1 MLKKLLFTAVLSAS
15 LWAVFA
21 VPGRSISLRAAQ
33 TSGSQRQTP
42 APNSGARTASAAR
55 AGTAATAS
63 ADSSAPDSLTQAVP
77 PADSLLQGVPAADS
91 LSTDGFATDSLSA
104 DSLTLL
110 RDAADSLVL
119 SDRELDSL
127 QRLGETHHIDTI
139 IMATPREI
147 PKRPNEWDLK
157 WNMIMGA
164 YATPFFGFSFAVGDQ
179 WTLEFDGS
187 YNAWN
192 LKNER
197 HWKHG
202 QGSFGAR
209 FWTKDREEG
218 HFVGAHVLG
227 GVYNLNRV
235 RLPYQSYPSME
246 KHRYEGWGVG
256 GGFSYGYRWNF
267 SERWAMEGE
276 LGLGY
281 VYAKYDK
288 FACDRCGEK
297 IESGNHGYI
306 GPTKVALNLIY
317 RFGKKKREEYKRA
330 IAPRPVP
337 IIRERIV
344 RDTIIREE
352 TITKIDTLVQTD
364 TVEIEAPMPVVSN
377 KGYTLHIQYRSGTSL
392 LQPTYMDNEKELRG
406 FMQVLDSMLN
416 NKNITINS
424 IRAIGY
430 ASIEGAEATNMR
442 LSQARA
448 AGLADY
454 LRTKYPDLRRAITSE
469 GQGEDWDGFD
479 KALDD
484 AIGLE
489 GKDAAQNIIRT
500 GTTQA
505 RKGRLMQLDGG
516 RFWRYA
522 LSEIMPKLRR
532 IEVKIGYTEIKMQKT
547 RRAASEAE
555 ATATVPTP

>member
-1 MLKKLLFTAVLSAS
+1 MVKKVLFTAVLSAS

-21 VPGRSISLRAAQ
+21 ASGYSSTLQGSDVPAGVRQLPPP
-33 TSGSQRQTP
+33 TSRVRTTP
-42 APNSGARTASAAR
+42 TSPSGAGVTN
-55 AGTAATAS
+55 
-63 ADSSAPDSLTQAVP
+63 
-77 PADSLLQGVPAADS
+77 PADSIAADS
-91 LSTDGFATDSLSA
+91 LSQDSLQMDSLQMDSLAMDSLMVDSLALDSLS
-104 DSLTLL
+104 LL
-110 RDAADSLVL
+110 GAEADSLVL

-127 QRLGETHHIDTI
+127 QRLNETHYIDTI

-147 PKRPNEWDLK
+147 PQRPNEWDLK

-164 YATPFFGFSFAVGDQ
+164 YATPFFGFSFAVDDQ

-187 YNAWN
+187 YNVWSF
-192 LKNER
+192 KNER

-209 FWTKDREEG
+209 YWTKDREGG
-218 HFVGAHVLG
+218 HFVGAHILG

-235 RLPYQSYPSME
+235 RLPYQSYTSLE
-246 KHRYEGWGVG
+246 LHRYEGWGVG

-276 LGLGY
+276 LGVGY
-281 VYAKYDK
+281 IYAKYDK

-297 IESGNHGYI
+297 IESGYHGYI
-306 GPTKVALNLIY
+306 GPTKLSLNLIY
-317 RFGKKKREEYKRA
+317 RLGKKKREEYKRA
-330 IAPRPVP
+330 IAPRPTP
-337 IIRERIV
+337 MIRERIV
-344 RDTIIREE
+344 RDTVIREE
-352 TITKIDTLVQTD
+352 TITKIDTLIQTD
-364 TVEIEAPMPVVSN
+364 TVEVEAPVPVVSN

-392 LQPTYMDNEKELRG
+392 LQPTYMDNAKELQG
-406 FMQVLDSMLN
+406 FLSVLDSMVN

-430 ASIEGAEATNMR
+430 ASLEGAEATNMR
-442 LSQARA
+442 LSQGRA
-448 AGLADY
+448 AGLAEY
-454 LRTKYPDLRRAITSE
+454 LRTKYPDLRNAITSE

-479 KALDD
+479 KALDE

-489 GKDAAQNIIRT
+489 GKEAARNIIRT
-500 GTTQA
+500 STSQA
-505 RKGRLMQLDGG
+505 RKGQLMRLEGG

-547 RRAASEAE
+547 RQAATTGE
-555 ATATVPTP
+555 ATTTAPTR

>member
-1 MLKKLLFTAVLSAS
+1 MVKKVLFTAVLSAS

-21 VPGRSISLRAAQ
+21 ASGRSTVLREAQSPAAV
-33 TSGSQRQTP
+33 RQLP
-42 APNSGARTASAAR
+42 APAPG
-55 AGTAATAS
+55 AGTAPAAPEGAAATS
-63 ADSSAPDSLTQAVP
+63 
-77 PADSLLQGVPAADS
+77 PADSA
-91 LSTDGFATDSLSA
+91 ATDSLSQTSLPTDSLSQ
-104 DSLTLL
+104 DSLTVDSLTVDSLALL
-110 RDAADSLVL
+110 RDPADSLVL

-218 HFVGAHVLG
+218 HFVGAHILG

-246 KHRYEGWGVG
+246 RHRYEGWGVG

-281 VYAKYDK
+281 IYSKYDK

-297 IESGNHGYI
+297 IESGNHGYF
-306 GPTKVALNLIY
+306 GPTKLALNLIY
-317 RFGKKKREEYKRA
+317 RLGKKKREEYKRA

-344 RDTIIREE
+344 RDTIVREE
-352 TITKIDTLVQTD
+352 TITKIDTLIQTD

-377 KGYTLHIQYRSGTSL
+377 KGYTLHIQFRSGTSL

-406 FMQVLDSMLN
+406 FMQVLDSMIN

-424 IRAIGY
+424 IRAVGY
-430 ASIEGAEATNMR
+430 ASIEGAEATNVR

-469 GQGEDWDGFD
+469 GGGEDWEGFD

-489 GKDAAQNIIRT
+489 GKDAARNIIRT

-505 RKGRLMQLDGG
+505 RKGQLMQLDGG